1 MNINQIKIFANEVS
15 KNINKDDLMYEFL
28 YISTKHQGAKLYK
41 KCYYDV
47 MDGWLLIIQQSG
59 ATCIELKSEENVVIA
74 PLESEYPAITF
85 CN

>member
-41 KCYYDV
+41 KC
-47 MDGWLLIIQQSG
+47 
-59 ATCIELKSEENVVIA
+59 
-74 PLESEYPAITF
+74 
-85 CN
+85 